1 MVLDEQLDIKR
12 DSRYYGESNSLR
24 PEQMIEEFSSPS
36 LNNLK
41 DSIED
46 ALTSES
52 PQDILDCIMLTLKR
66 NSQYHRICAR
76 HSKEVLD
83 LLYGVDKK
91 NNVVEINANALD
103 DDWLTNPKKWVD
115 YTELPDNH
123 VQSVTESG
131 KVKTGNIEINTENTG
146 MFTEDEL
153 VAKGY
158 QLTDTG
164 WVKA

>member
-1 MVLDEQLDIKR
+1 MELDEQLDIQR
-12 DSRYYGESNSLR
+12 NSRYHGESNSLR

-41 DSIED
+41 DAIED
-46 ALTSES
+46 ALTVES

-83 LLYGVDKK
+83 LLYGVDKN
-91 NNVVEINANALD
+91 NNVVEINAGALSD
-103 DDWLTNPKKWVD
+103 DYLTDPKKWID
-115 YTELPDNH
+115 YTELPD
-123 VQSVTESG
+123 SG
-131 KVKTGNIEINTENTG
+131 KVQLETENIG
-146 MFTEDEL
+146 LFTEDEL

>member
-1 MVLDEQLDIKR
+1 MELDEQLDIQR
-12 DSRYYGESNSLR
+12 NSRYYGESNSLR
-24 PEQMIEEFSSPS
+24 PKQMIEEFSSPS

-91 NNVVEINANALD
+91 NNVVEINAGALD
-103 DDWLTNPKKWVD
+103 DDYLTDPKKWID
-115 YTELPDNH
+115 YTEL
-123 VQSVTESG
+123 S
-131 KVKTGNIEINTENTG
+131 TGNVEINVENTG

>member
-1 MVLDEQLDIKR
+1 
-12 DSRYYGESNSLR
+12 
-24 PEQMIEEFSSPS
+24 MIEEFSSPS

-83 LLYGVDKK
+83 LLYGVDKSK
-91 NNVVEINANALD
+91 NVVEINAAAED
-103 DDWLTNPKKWVD
+103 DHSWITDSKRWID
-115 YTELPDNH
+115 YTELPD
-123 VQSVTESG
+123 SG
-131 KVKTGNIEINTENTG
+131 KVQTGNVEINTG
-146 MFTEDEL
+146 LMDEDEL
-153 VAKGY
+153 IANGY

-164 WVKA
+164 WVKS

>member
-12 DSRYYGESNSLR
+12 DSRYHGESNSLR

-83 LLYGVDKK
+83 LLYGVDKN
-91 NNVVEINANALD
+91 NNVVEINAGALSD
-103 DDWLTNPKKWVD
+103 DYLTDPKKWID
-115 YTELPDNH
+115 YTELPD
-123 VQSVTESG
+123 SG
-131 KVKTGNIEINTENTG
+131 KVQTEPENIG
-146 MFTEDEL
+146 LLDEDEL

>member
-1 MVLDEQLDIKR
+1 MELDEQLNIQR
-12 DSRYYGESNSLR
+12 NSRYHGESNSLR

-83 LLYGVDKK
+83 LLYGVDKN
-91 NNVVEINANALD
+91 NNVVEINAGALSD
-103 DDWLTNPKKWVD
+103 DYLTDPKKWID
-115 YTELPDNH
+115 YTELPD
-123 VQSVTESG
+123 SG
-131 KVKTGNIEINTENTG
+131 KVQTESENIG
-146 MFTEDEL
+146 LLTEDEL
-153 VAKGY
+153 YEKGY

-164 WVKA
+164 WVKV

>member
-12 DSRYYGESNSLR
+12 DSRYHGESNSLR

-41 DSIED
+41 DAIED

-83 LLYGVDKK
+83 LLYGVDKSK
-91 NNVVEINANALD
+91 NVVELNAAAED
-103 DDWLTNPKKWVD
+103 DHSWITDSKRWID

-123 VQSVTESG
+123 
-131 KVKTGNIEINTENTG
+131 IETVIENTG
-146 MFTEDEL
+146 SMSEDEL
-153 VAKGY
+153 VAKGF

>member
-12 DSRYYGESNSLR
+12 DSRYHGKSNSLR

-91 NNVVEINANALD
+91 NNVVEINAGALD
-103 DDWLTNPKKWVD
+103 DDYLTDPKKWID
-115 YTELPDNH
+115 YTELPD
-123 VQSVTESG
+123 SG
-131 KVKTGNIEINTENTG
+131 KVQLETENIG
-146 MFTEDEL
+146 LFTEDEL

>member
-1 MVLDEQLDIKR
+1 
-12 DSRYYGESNSLR
+12 
-24 PEQMIEEFSSPS
+24 MIEEFSSPS

-91 NNVVEINANALD
+91 NNVVEINAGALD
-103 DDWLTNPKKWVD
+103 DDYLTDPKKWID
-115 YTELPDNH
+115 YTELPD
-123 VQSVTESG
+123 SG
-131 KVKTGNIEINTENTG
+131 KVQLETENLG
-146 MFTEDEL
+146 LMDEDEL

>member
-1 MVLDEQLDIKR
+1 
-12 DSRYYGESNSLR
+12 
-24 PEQMIEEFSSPS
+24 MIEEFSSPS

-41 DSIED
+41 DAIED
-46 ALTSES
+46 ALTVES

-83 LLYGVDKK
+83 LLYGVDKN
-91 NNVVEINANALD
+91 NNVVEINAGALSD
-103 DDWLTNPKKWVD
+103 DYLTDPKKRED
-115 YTELPDNH
+115 YTELP
-123 VQSVTESG
+123 
-131 KVKTGNIEINTENTG
+131 TGNVEINTENTG

>member
-12 DSRYYGESNSLR
+12 DSRYHGESNSLR

-91 NNVVEINANALD
+91 NNVVEINAGALSD
-103 DDWLTNPKKWVD
+103 DYLTDPKKWID
-115 YTELPDNH
+115 YTELPD
-123 VQSVTESG
+123 SG
-131 KVKTGNIEINTENTG
+131 KVQTGNIEINSSATDV
-146 MFTEDEL
+146 MSEDEL
-153 VAKGY
+153 VANGY

>member
-46 ALTSES
+46 ALTVES

-66 NSQYHRICAR
+66 NSQYHRVCAR

-91 NNVVEINANALD
+91 NNVVEINAGALSD
-103 DDWLTNPKKWVD
+103 DYLTDPKKWVD
-115 YTELPDNH
+115 YTELPD
-123 VQSVTESG
+123 SG
-131 KVKTGNIEINTENTG
+131 KVQTGNIEINSSATDV
-146 MFTEDEL
+146 MSEDEL
-153 VAKGY
+153 VANGY

-164 WVKA
+164 WVKS

>member
-1 MVLDEQLDIKR
+1 MELDEQLDIQR
-12 DSRYYGESNSLR
+12 NSRYYGESNSLR
-24 PEQMIEEFSSPS
+24 PEQMIEEFDSPA

-91 NNVVEINANALD
+91 NNVVEINAGALD
-103 DDWLTNPKKWVD
+103 DDYLTDPKKW
-115 YTELPDNH
+115 TEI
-123 VQSVTESG
+123 VA
-131 KVKTGNIEINTENTG
+131 ENTVSL
-146 MFTEDEL
+146 DEEEMI
-153 VAKGY
+153 ANGY

-164 WVKA
+164 WVKV

>member
-1 MVLDEQLDIKR
+1 MSD
-12 DSRYYGESNSLR
+12 
-24 PEQMIEEFSSPS
+24 FSSHA
-36 LNNLK
+36 LNNLR

-46 ALTSES
+46 ALTSDS

-66 NSQYHRICAR
+66 NSQYHRVCAR

-91 NNVVEINANALD
+91 NNVVEINASALSD
-103 DDWLTNPKKWVD
+103 DYLTDPKKWID

-123 VQSVTESG
+123 
-131 KVKTGNIEINTENTG
+131 IETVIGNTG
-146 MFTEDEL
+146 SMSEDEL
-153 VAKGY
+153 VAKAY
-158 QLTDTG
+158 QLPDTG

>member
-1 MVLDEQLDIKR
+1 
-12 DSRYYGESNSLR
+12 
-24 PEQMIEEFSSPS
+24 MIDFSSHA
-36 LNNLK
+36 LNNLR

-46 ALTSES
+46 ALTSDS

-66 NSQYHRICAR
+66 NSQYHRVCAR

-91 NNVVEINANALD
+91 NNVVEINAGALD
-103 DDWLTNPKKWVD
+103 DDYLTNPKKWID
-115 YTELPDNH
+115 YTELPDSGT
-123 VQSVTESG
+123 VQTV
-131 KVKTGNIEINTENTG
+131 IENTG
-146 MFTEDEL
+146 LFTEDEL

-158 QLTDTG
+158 QLTDSG

>member
-1 MVLDEQLDIKR
+1 MELDEQLDIQR
-12 DSRYYGESNSLR
+12 NSRYHGESNSLR
-24 PEQMIEEFSSPS
+24 PEQMIEDFSSPS

-46 ALTSES
+46 ALTVES

-66 NSQYHRICAR
+66 NSQYHRVCAR

-91 NNVVEINANALD
+91 NNVVEINAGALD
-103 DDWLTNPKKWVD
+103 DEYLTNPKKWVD
-115 YTELPDNH
+115 YTELPD
-123 VQSVTESG
+123 
-131 KVKTGNIEINTENTG
+131 GNIDIVASATDV
-146 MFTEDEL
+146 MSEDEL
-153 VAKGY
+153 VANGY

>member
-1 MVLDEQLDIKR
+1 MELDEQLDIQR
-12 DSRYYGESNSLR
+12 NSRYYGESNSLR

-91 NNVVEINANALD
+91 NNVVEINAGALD
-103 DDWLTNPKKWVD
+103 DDYLTDPKKWID
-115 YTELPDNH
+115 YTELPD
-123 VQSVTESG
+123 SG
-131 KVKTGNIEINTENTG
+131 KTQLETENIG
-146 MFTEDEL
+146 LFTEDEL

>member
-12 DSRYYGESNSLR
+12 NSRYYGESNSLR

-83 LLYGVDKK
+83 LLYGVDKSK
-91 NNVVEINANALD
+91 NVVELNAAAED
-103 DDWLTNPKKWVD
+103 DHSWITDSKKWID

-123 VQSVTESG
+123 
-131 KVKTGNIEINTENTG
+131 IETVIENTG
-146 MFTEDEL
+146 SMSEDEL
-153 VAKGY
+153 VAKGF

>member
-12 DSRYYGESNSLR
+12 DSRYHGESNSLR

-76 HSKEVLD
+76 HSMEVLD
-83 LLYGVDKK
+83 LLYGVDKN
-91 NNVVEINANALD
+91 NNVVEINAGALSD
-103 DDWLTNPKKWVD
+103 DYLTDPKKWID
-115 YTELPDNH
+115 YTELPD
-123 VQSVTESG
+123 SG
-131 KVKTGNIEINTENTG
+131 KVQTETENIG
-146 MFTEDEL
+146 LFTEDEL

>member
-1 MVLDEQLDIKR
+1 MND
-12 DSRYYGESNSLR
+12 
-24 PEQMIEEFSSPS
+24 FSSHA
-36 LNNLK
+36 LNNLR

-46 ALTSES
+46 ALTSDS

-66 NSQYHRICAR
+66 NSQYHRVCAR

-91 NNVVEINANALD
+91 NNVVEINAGALD
-103 DDWLTNPKKWVD
+103 DDYLTNPKKWID
-115 YTELPDNH
+115 YTSLPDSGT
-123 VQSVTESG
+123 VQTV
-131 KVKTGNIEINTENTG
+131 IENTG
-146 MFTEDEL
+146 LFTEDEL

-158 QLTDTG
+158 QLTDSG

>member
-12 DSRYYGESNSLR
+12 DSRYHGESNSLR

-83 LLYGVDKK
+83 LLYGVDKN
-91 NNVVEINANALD
+91 NNVVEINAGALD
-103 DDWLTNPKKWVD
+103 DDYLTNPKKWID
-115 YTELPDNH
+115 YTELPD
-123 VQSVTESG
+123 SG
-131 KVKTGNIEINTENTG
+131 KVQTEPENIG
-146 MFTEDEL
+146 LLDEDEL
-153 VAKGY
+153 IANGY

>member
-1 MVLDEQLDIKR
+1 MVLDEQLDIER
-12 DSRYYGESNSLR
+12 DSRYHGKSNSLR

-91 NNVVEINANALD
+91 NNVVEINAGALD
-103 DDWLTNPKKWVD
+103 DDYLTDPKKWVD
-115 YTELPDNH
+115 YTELPD
-123 VQSVTESG
+123 
-131 KVKTGNIEINTENTG
+131 GNVDIVASATDV
-146 MFTEDEL
+146 MSEDEL
-153 VAKGY
+153 VANGY

>member
-1 MVLDEQLDIKR
+1 
-12 DSRYYGESNSLR
+12 
-24 PEQMIEEFSSPS
+24 MIEEFSSPS

-46 ALTSES
+46 ALTVES

-66 NSQYHRICAR
+66 NSQYHRVCAR

-91 NNVVEINANALD
+91 NNVVEINAGALD
-103 DDWLTNPKKWVD
+103 DDYLTDPKKWID
-115 YTELPDNH
+115 YTELPDIE
-123 VQSVTESG
+123 VTAA
-131 KVKTGNIEINTENTG
+131 ENTG
-146 MFTEDEL
+146 LIDEDEL
-153 VAKGY
+153 IANGY

-164 WVKA
+164 WVKV

>member
-12 DSRYYGESNSLR
+12 DSRYHGESNSLR

-91 NNVVEINANALD
+91 NNVVEINAGALSD
-103 DDWLTNPKKWVD
+103 DYLTDPKKWID
-115 YTELPDNH
+115 YTELPD
-123 VQSVTESG
+123 SG
-131 KVKTGNIEINTENTG
+131 KVQTESENIG
-146 MFTEDEL
+146 LLTEDEL
-153 VAKGY
+153 YEKGY

-164 WVKA
+164 WVKV

>member
-1 MVLDEQLDIKR
+1 
-12 DSRYYGESNSLR
+12 
-24 PEQMIEEFSSPS
+24 MIEEFSSPS

-41 DSIED
+41 DAIED
-46 ALTSES
+46 ALTVES

-66 NSQYHRICAR
+66 NSQYHRVCAR

-91 NNVVEINANALD
+91 NNVVEINAAAED
-103 DDWLTNPKKWVD
+103 DHSWITDSKRWID
-115 YTELPDNH
+115 YTELPD
-123 VQSVTESG
+123 SG
-131 KVKTGNIEINTENTG
+131 KIQTGNIELKTENIG
-146 MFTEDEL
+146 LFTEDEL

>member
-1 MVLDEQLDIKR
+1 MSD
-12 DSRYYGESNSLR
+12 
-24 PEQMIEEFSSPS
+24 FSSHA

-46 ALTSES
+46 ALTSDS
-52 PQDILDCIMLTLKR
+52 PQDILECIMLTLRR
-66 NSQYHRICAR
+66 NSQYHRVCAR

-91 NNVVEINANALD
+91 NNIVEINAAALD
-103 DDWLTNPKKWVD
+103 DDWLTNPKKWID
-115 YTELPDNH
+115 YTELPD
-123 VQSVTESG
+123 SG
-131 KVKTGNIEINTENTG
+131 KVQTEPENIG
-146 MFTEDEL
+146 LLDEDEL
-153 VAKGY
+153 IANGY